1 MDHKIKIGI
10 THGDY
15 NGIGYEII
23 LKTLADERCLELFT
37 PVIYGTLQAWNY
49 YKKGLNINLTARTN
63 IIKSATDAA
72 DGEINFVEVNSDGRD
87 VLVQHGRQSAT
98 AGKLAAKA
106 LVIAREA
113 LLQSDIDAVVT
124 APVCKEVMTSEDFPF
139 VGHTGF
145 FAEPFKERHQPMM
158 LFAHGDIRVA
168 LATIHEPYREVPSL
182 LTKAHVMASIEQLER
197 TLQQDFGIE
206 KPKIAVMGLNP
217 HAGEN
222 GLLGSEEV
230 EVIAPAVKELWDR
243 GTLCFGPYPA
253 DGFWGSG
260 NYRKFD
266 GILAMYHDQGLL
278 PFKLLAMDSGVNI
291 TAGLPIIRTSP
302 DHGTAFDITGKGIA
316 NEESFRNAI
325 YSAIDIYRHR
335 ERFKEATAN
344 PLQMRY
350 VEKGK
355 DNVHLDLSKS
365 DDEL

>member
-1 MDHKIKIGI
+1 MMNSKIKIGI

-15 NGIGYEII
+15 NGVGYEVI

-37 PVIYGTLQAWNY
+37 PIIYGTLPAWNY
-49 YKKGLNINLTARTN
+49 YKKGLGINLSSKLN
-63 IIKSATDAA
+63 MIGSASEAEE
-72 DGEINFVEVNSDGRD
+72 GVLNFVEVNSCDD
-87 VLVQHGRQSAT
+87 EVLVQHGRQSTT
-98 AGKLAAKA
+98 AGRLAAKA
-106 LVIAREA
+106 LLRAREEILGSA
-113 LLQSDIDAVVT
+113 IDAVVT
-124 APVCKEVMTSEDFPF
+124 APICKEVMTSEDFPF

-145 FAEPFKERHQPMM
+145 FAQPFEAHQPMM
-158 LFAHGDIRVA
+158 LFAHQDIRVA
-168 LATIHEPYREVPSL
+168 LATIHEPYRVVPQC
-182 LTKAHVMASIEQLER
+182 LTKERIKEAITQLER

-217 HAGEN
+217 HAGEG

-230 EVIAPAVKELWDR
+230 EQIAPAVKECWEQ
-243 GTLCFGPYPA
+243 GVLCFGPFPA

-260 NYRKFD
+260 TYRKFD

-302 DHGTAFDITGKGIA
+302 DHGTAFDITGKGVA
-316 NEESFRNAI
+316 DECSFRNAI

-335 ERFKEATAN
+335 ARYREATAH
-344 PLQMRY
+344 PLSVKY
-350 VEKGK
+350 VERGK
-355 DNVHLDLSKS
+355 DNVQLDLSKC